1 MIKKI
6 NAFIIEAYLKAQ
18 YFIITYLNA
27 IEKASKWIVATI
39 LRVDLLDEQS
49 SRFITTAIYIMLH
62 ITILSILC
70 YFIF

>member
-1 MIKKI
+1 MEKLKS
-6 NAFIIEAYLKAQ
+6 FILSVYLKTQ
-18 YFIITYLNA
+18 YFIVVYLNA
-27 IEKASKWIVATI
+27 IEHASKWIVATV

-49 SRFITTAIYIMLH
+49 SRFITTTIYILLH

>member
-1 MIKKI
+1 MEKLKS
-6 NAFIIEAYLKAQ
+6 FILSVYLKTQ
-18 YFIITYLNA
+18 YFIVVYLNA
-27 IEKASKWIVATI
+27 IEHASKWIVVTV

-49 SRFITTAIYIMLH
+49 SRFITTTIYILLH

>member
-1 MIKKI
+1 MEKLKT
-6 NAFIIEAYLKAQ
+6 FILAAYLKAQ
-18 YFIITYLNA
+18 YYILVYLNA
-27 IEKASKWIVATI
+27 IENASKWIVATV

-49 SRFITTAIYIMLH
+49 SRIITTSIYILLH

>member
-1 MIKKI
+1 MEKLKT
-6 NAFIIEAYLKAQ
+6 FILSVYLKIQ
-18 YFIITYLNA
+18 YYIVVYLNA
-27 IEKASKWIVATI
+27 IEHASKWIIATI

-49 SRFITTAIYIMLH
+49 SRFITTTIYILLH

>member
-1 MIKKI
+1 MEKLKT
-6 NAFIIEAYLKAQ
+6 FILSVYLKLQ
-18 YFIITYLNA
+18 YFIVVYLNY
-27 IEKASKWIVATI
+27 IEKTSKWIVATV

-49 SRFITTAIYIMLH
+49 SKIITTFIYILLH